1 MVFHIPAETQI
12 NIDLI
17 SEYITKHQK
26 AITYNLRM
34 HEAYENDYEVYHLPE
49 KEDGKPDNR
58 VSVNYIKYII
68 DTFGG
73 FFCGIPIKVSAED
86 EAVAKYIEFLDAYND
101 QDDNNAELAK
111 QMDID
116 GDAFEMYYAD
126 EEGEIC
132 ITYLSS
138 NEAFMLCDESIL
150 ERPMYFIRWY
160 KSDVVGDETVIH
172 GSWSDNTVV
181 QHFSNR
187 GGVWRFEDEP
197 TPHGFGYLP
206 AVRYKENGEGT
217 GLCHSIL
224 PINDAYNKALSEKAN
239 DVDYFADAYLKI
251 LGAVVQNGDV
261 SQIKRNRI
269 INFDSEGETLPEVD
283 FLEKPQADETQENLL
298 NRLETAMFVTSMVA
312 NISDEEFGNSSGVA
326 LKYKLQAMSNLAK
339 TKERKFT
346 SGMNQ
351 RYKIIFSHPLAQ
363 VHGVSADSWIGLKY
377 QFTQNYPANVA
388 DEIENARNA
397 EGILSH
403 RTQLEMISVVESVDD
418 ELERIEDETE
428 EAMQKAKNITTP
440 AIDNAF
446 TEEEEE
452 GGAE

>member
-1 MVFHIPAETQI
+1 MIFHIPADTPISLELI
-12 NIDLI
+12 EKYID
-17 SEYITKHQK
+17 KHK
-26 AITYNLRM
+26 KHNAEAVKM
-34 HEAYENDYEVYHLPE
+34 HDAYENDYEIYHQE
-49 KEDGKPDNR
+49 AKDDGKPDNR

-86 EAVAKYIEFLDAYND
+86 EEVGKYIEFLDAYND
-101 QDDNNAELAK
+101 QDDNNSELAK

-126 EEGEIC
+126 ENGEIG
-132 ITYLSS
+132 ITYLTSL
-138 NEAFMLCDESIL
+138 EAFMLCDESIL

-160 KSDVVGDETVIH
+160 KSDIDDESNVIH
-172 GSWSDNTVV
+172 GSWSDGTYV
-181 QHFSNR
+181 QHFSNSS
-187 GGVWRFEDEP
+187 GLWRWEDEP
-197 TPHGFGYLP
+197 TPHGFSYLP
-206 AVRYKENGEGT
+206 AVRFLENAEGL

-251 LGAVVQNGDV
+251 LGAVVNETDLPH
-261 SQIKRNRI
+261 IKRDRI
-269 INFDSEGETLPEVD
+269 LNFDGDSEKTPVVD

-298 NRLETAMFVTSMVA
+298 DRLETAMFVTSMVA

-339 TKERKFT
+339 TKERKFA
-346 SGMNQ
+346 SGMTQ

-363 VHGVSADSWIGLKY
+363 VHGVSADSWIGLKF

-403 RTQLEMISVVESVDD
+403 RTQLEMISTVENVDE
-418 ELERIEDETE
+418 ELERIEE
-428 EAMQKAKNITTP
+428 ERKEAQTTDKS
-440 AIDNAF
+440 AIDDAF
-446 TEEEEE
+446 DD
-452 GGAE
+452 GDVNGKSS